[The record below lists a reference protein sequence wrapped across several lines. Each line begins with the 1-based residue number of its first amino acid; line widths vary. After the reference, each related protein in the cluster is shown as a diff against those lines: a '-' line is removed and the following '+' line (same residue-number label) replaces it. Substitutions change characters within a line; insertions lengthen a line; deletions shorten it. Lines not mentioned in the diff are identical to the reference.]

1 MAAKT
6 GEAAA
11 RAFFATPTF
20 AVVGASNDPSKYGNK
35 IFAWYLSESLPVT
48 PINPTAAT
56 ITALSADHPAVK
68 SLSALPSPK
77 TTAVSIIT
85 PPKITQKVLEEAKG
99 LGVPAVWLQPGTFD
113 GDVMAYAKENFGVAV
128 GGEGGG
134 GSEGWC
140 VLVDGDAA
148 LAGRGKF
155 TLGPP
160 PGSKPAGRSSQR
172 FSRRSACD
180 RCRHFKL
187 RCERVSSG
195 AMSQPC
201 KRCARAMAECV
212 PVGKP
217 RPILGPSVENQ
228 RLPLGSSNQYPMP
241 CRILPATVEA
251 LPSPQPFSRCGND
264 SGRIFLDTEYQPQVS
279 RGSGLA
285 SHSQG
290 SLENNPAQPPEPNLI
305 GSFDD
310 VNECGRQHD
319 ATPDPFDFDFT
330 FGGAGVRPDE
340 GFVNF
345 ELPITHTP
353 TEAPRNDINS
363 IDAEPRS
370 LKINRKNCLQNLADL
385 HANLLRDLDEVK
397 LSKPANECDC
407 SRASVE
413 KNSENGVAP
422 DHPVGKVL
430 RSSEKYLEILEY
442 FSLPP
447 SSQPSL
453 HQSSCSSDS
462 FSSHEDLDLALGC
475 ENDDDAL
482 HNFNHST
489 SFAAGLDPDLSSTAS
504 SPIHCDVPTTFSLLT
519 CYISLVRIF
528 RTIFSCIYV
537 SLLPLPPPT
546 WNALPPI
553 FPGLQLAGFAMERQ
567 VGMQIRILL
576 QVSEDMLGRIE
587 GMLGVGL
594 GAGGNGGLLG
604 KVMGKEVLR
613 MMLQEEEGERPE
625 GGCGSVESLR
635 GVMTS
640 LKGLC

>member
-1 MAAKT
+1 
-6 GEAAA
+6 
-11 RAFFATPTF
+11 
-20 AVVGASNDPSKYGNK
+20 
-35 IFAWYLSESLPVT
+35 
-48 PINPTAAT
+48 
-56 ITALSADHPAVK
+56 
-68 SLSALPSPK
+68 
-77 TTAVSIIT
+77 
-85 PPKITQKVLEEAKG
+85 
-99 LGVPAVWLQPGTFD
+99 
-113 GDVMAYAKENFGVAV
+113 
-128 GGEGGG
+128 
-134 GSEGWC
+134 
-140 VLVDGDAA
+140 
-148 LAGRGKF
+148 
-155 TLGPP
+155 
-160 PGSKPAGRSSQR
+160 
-172 FSRRSACD
+172 
-180 RCRHFKL
+180 
-187 RCERVSSG
+187 
-195 AMSQPC
+195 MSQPC

-212 PVGKP
+212 PVGK

-228 RLPLGSSNQYPMP
+228 RLLPASGVAPRHGSSSSQYPMP
-241 CRILPATVEA
+241 CRILPATAEA
-251 LPSPQPFSRCGND
+251 LPSAQPFPRCGNG
-264 SGRIFLDTEYQPQVS
+264 SGRIFLDTGYQPQVS
-279 RGSGLA
+279 QGPGYA

-290 SLENNPAQPPEPNLI
+290 SLENNRAQPPEPNLI

-310 VNECGRQHD
+310 VNECGRVHD
-319 ATPDPFDFDFT
+319 AAPDPFDFDFT
-330 FGGAGVRPDE
+330 FGGAGIRPDE
-340 GFVNF
+340 DFVNF
-345 ELPITHTP
+345 DVELPITHTP
-353 TEAPRNDINS
+353 TEAPGNYIDS
-363 IDAEPRS
+363 IDAESRF
-370 LKINRKNCLQNLADL
+370 LKIDHRKNCLQNLADL
-385 HANLLRDLDEVK
+385 HGSLLRDLDEVK

-413 KNSENGVAP
+413 RNSQNGVAP

-453 HQSSCSSDS
+453 QQSSCSSDS

-475 ENDDDAL
+475 ENDDDTL

-489 SFAAGLDPDLSSTAS
+489 SFAAGLEPDLSSTAS

-528 RTIFSCIYV
+528 RTIFSCIYI

-587 GMLGVGL
+587 RVLGVG
-594 GAGGNGGLLG
+594 AGGVGGEGLLSN
-604 KVMGKEVLR
+604 VMGKEVLR
-613 MMLQEEEGERPE
+613 MMLQEEEEERPE

-635 GVMTS
+635 DVMAS